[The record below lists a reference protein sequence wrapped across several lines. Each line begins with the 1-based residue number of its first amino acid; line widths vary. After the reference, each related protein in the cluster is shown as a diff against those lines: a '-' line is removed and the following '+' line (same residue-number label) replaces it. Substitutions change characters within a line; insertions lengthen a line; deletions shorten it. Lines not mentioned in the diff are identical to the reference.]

1 MRLFSVVIFVD
12 NIAITCMV
20 MKSLPQLGQ
29 LERAVSIVDMESIAC
44 ASWTQWTETQILNST
59 PFVVSRRCILLL
71 CFIYTYL
78 SSRCF
83 VHEMYVMSESS
94 MLDKANFFC

>member
-29 LERAVSIVDMESIAC
+29 LERAVSIVDMESI
-44 ASWTQWTETQILNST
+44 S
-59 PFVVSRRCILLL
+59 
-71 CFIYTYL
+71 
-78 SSRCF
+78 
-83 VHEMYVMSESS
+83 
-94 MLDKANFFC
+94 

>member
-29 LERAVSIVDMESIAC
+29 LERAVLIVDMESIAWVSC
-44 ASWTQWTETQILNST
+44 TKWMETNSEYHS
-59 PFVVSRRCILLL
+59 FCYVQEIHSFAVFHFHLSVKQML
-71 CFIYTYL
+71 CP
-78 SSRCF
+78 SNVCNARQ
-83 VHEMYVMSESS
+83 
-94 MLDKANFFC
+94 